1 MLDWPPA
8 LEFDVIV
15 LDECVLTGILLR
27 DLLCNDNVDEA
38 KEIAEGGL
46 KLWNFL
52 LGRCQF

>member
-1 MLDWPPA
+1 M
-8 LEFDVIV
+8 IV

-46 KLWNFL
+46 QS
-52 LGRCQF
+52 LGFALGC

>member
-46 KLWNFL
+46 KF
-52 LGRCQF
+52 